1 MTHLLFKDMQRS
13 PVDILVKNFFDKD
26 SVFDRPTRQVV
37 THPIDVYETTSGL
50 TFEVACTGLDRDDVE
65 VKIEGDTLKVSHEA
79 EVKESDG
86 LHHTYHSGIRRS
98 SFNLGWKISRRFNL
112 TDIKAEMKNGLLTLS
127 VPYSEE
133 SKPKS
138 IKIK

>member
-13 PVDILVKNFFDKD
+13 PFDILVKNFFDKD

-37 THPIDVYETTSGL
+37 THPIDVYETKDGL
-50 TFEVACTGLDRDDVE
+50 TFEVACTGLNREDVD

-79 EVKESDG
+79 KIRETFEG
-86 LHHTYHSGIRRS
+86 IHTYHSGIRRS
-98 SFNLGWKISRRFNL
+98 SFNLGWKVSRRFDL

>member
-13 PVDILVKNFFDKD
+13 PFDILVKNFFDKE
-26 SVFDRPTRQVV
+26 SSFDRPTRHAV
-37 THPIDVYETTSGL
+37 THPIDVYETPDGL
-50 TFEVACTGLDRDDVE
+50 TFEVACTGLNRDDVD

-79 EVKESDG
+79 EIKEAKEP
-86 LHHTYHSGIRRS
+86 HHTYHSGIRRS
-98 SFNLGWKISRRFNL
+98 SFNLGWKVSRRFDL

>member
-1 MTHLLFKDMQRS
+1 MQRS
-13 PVDILVKNFFDKD
+13 PLDILVKNFFDKD

-37 THPIDVYETTSGL
+37 THPIDVYET
-50 TFEVACTGLDRDDVE
+50 
-65 VKIEGDTLKVSHEA
+65 IA

-86 LHHTYHSGIRRS
+86 FHHTYHSGIRRS
-98 SFNLGWKISRRFNL
+98 SFDLGWKISRRFNL
-112 TDIKAEMKNGLLTLS
+112 SDIKAEMKNGLLTLS

>member
-1 MTHLLFKDMQRS
+1 MTHLLFKDIQRS
-13 PVDILVKNFFDKD
+13 PLDILVKNFFDKD

-79 EVKESDG
+79 
-86 LHHTYHSGIRRS
+86 
-98 SFNLGWKISRRFNL
+98 
-112 TDIKAEMKNGLLTLS
+112 
-127 VPYSEE
+127 
-133 SKPKS
+133 
-138 IKIK
+138 